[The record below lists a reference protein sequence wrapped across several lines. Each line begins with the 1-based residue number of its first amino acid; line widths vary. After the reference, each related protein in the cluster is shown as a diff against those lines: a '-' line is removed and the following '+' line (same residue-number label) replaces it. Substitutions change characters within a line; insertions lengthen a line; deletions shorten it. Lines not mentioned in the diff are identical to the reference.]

1 MVWPAMEM
9 FRAQE
14 NSSAMASSATALE
27 EARGVLRT
35 AMPALSAYFTAMLS
49 TPTPAR
55 MMSFKRLPLA
65 ASIWGSLILVAERMI
80 TASKSRRA
88 IPRAS
93 GS

>member
-1 MVWPAMEM
+1 MEI

-27 EARGVLRT
+27 EARGVFFT
-35 AMPALSAYFTAMLS
+35 VMPAASAYCTAMLS

-55 MMSFKRLPLA
+55 MISFRRPPLA
-65 ASIWGSLILVAERMI
+65 ASIWGSLIFVALRI
-80 TASKSRRA
+80 TTASNSRRA
-88 IPRAS
+88 PPRAS

>member
-1 MVWPAMEM
+1 
-9 FRAQE
+9 
-14 NSSAMASSATALE
+14 
-27 EARGVLRT
+27 
-35 AMPALSAYFTAMLS
+35 MPALSAYFTAMLS

-88 IPRAS
+88 APRAS